1 MTEILAVLLAVNI
14 LLCVVV
20 LALCFKL
27 NKDWSNFAVKI
38 NAEWSALYMLMIG
51 AYDEMDGDIENER
64 D

>member
-1 MTEILAVLLAVNI
+1 MAEILAVLLAVNI

-27 NKDWSNFAVKI
+27 NKDWSDFAMKI

-51 AYDEMDGDIENER
+51 AYDEGECDDE
-64 D
+64 